1 MRPIHHWRVSFPLGI
16 VQIFAWGSSYY
27 LMAILAG
34 PIVAE
39 TGWPLPWV
47 IGAISLALAVAGFA
61 APQIGIWIARF
72 GGRPVLTLGCSTL
85 AAGLAII
92 SAAPALSIFYLG
104 WGIIGVGMAA
114 CLYDPAF
121 STLARLYG
129 SNARAAITA
138 LTLWGG
144 FASTI
149 CWPLSTLLLAH
160 IGWRGTAACYA
171 LIQIMM
177 CVPLILLSVPA
188 QAQTTTVLKRPDTR
202 QITLSS
208 SERIL
213 LLLLSGLWIVAGLSA
228 TLISVH
234 VLTLLRG
241 QGLSLSEAV
250 AIGTML
256 GPAQVG
262 ARVVEMAVGRHI
274 HPIWTLVA
282 ATGAV
287 AAGLILMALDLGL
300 AAVAIILY
308 GAGNGIFSIVRGT
321 LPLVL
326 FKQEQYPAL
335 IGRLARPSLLAQAVA
350 PILGGILI
358 SGWGSSVTL
367 WIIAVLGAGNVALA
381 AVIFMRSRQPI

>member
-1 MRPIHHWRVSFPLGI
+1 MRPTSHWPVSFPLGI

-47 IGAISLALAVAGFA
+47 IGAISLALAVAGLA
-61 APQIGIWIARF
+61 APHVGAKIARF
-72 GGRPVLTLGCSTL
+72 GGRPVLAAGCCTL

-92 SAAPALSIFYLG
+92 SAAPGLMIFYLG
-104 WGIIGVGMAA
+104 WSIMGAGMAA

-129 SNARAAITA
+129 SSARAAITA

-171 LIQIMM
+171 LIQIMI
-177 CVPLILLSVPA
+177 CVPLILIMVPA
-188 QAQTTTVLKRPDTR
+188 QPPTKTIMRRSDTA
-202 QITLSS
+202 QITLSP
-208 SERIL
+208 SEKMIFL
-213 LLLLSGLWIVAGLSA
+213 ILSGLWVIAGLSA

-234 VLTLLRG
+234 LLTLLRG

-262 ARVVEMAVGRHI
+262 ARVLEMAVAQRL
-274 HPIWTLVA
+274 HPIWTLLA

-287 AAGLILMALDLGL
+287 AAGLILMALDLDL
-300 AAVAIILY
+300 AAAAIILY

-321 LPLVL
+321 LPLAL
-326 FKQEQYPAL
+326 FKPEQYPAL

-358 SGWGSSVTL
+358 SEWGSYATL
-367 WIIAVLGAGNVALA
+367 WMIAVLGAVNVALTA
-381 AVIFMRSRQPI
+381 LIFIRSGQPL